1 MHCTPDSFQ
10 LCAPTEATWTIE
22 SLESLEPRARLA
34 DSSRNARLACSPRNA
49 GTGQEDP
56 WMDPMWQSRPLNT
69 SFFQVDLPRTDG
81 IFHNQ
86 ASFSAQPHP
95 QVNPTPVTPVREQA
109 GVVQAELAGPVQ
121 VEAPPISGTK
131 EDGWDRIADAIG
143 TPALNPLRA
152 ELTRGAALGLEQ
164 SSA

>member
-1 MHCTPDSFQ
+1 MC
-10 LCAPTEATWTIE
+10 LAPQRRALLRNRMAIE
-22 SLESLEPRARLA
+22 SPPGQLNPLNPL
-34 DSSRNARLACSPRNA
+34 NPGLGSPTHLGMPGSPA
-49 GTGQEDP
+49 HLGMPGQDP

-152 ELTRGAALGLEQ
+152 ELTR
-164 SSA
+164 

>member
-1 MHCTPDSFQ
+1 
-10 LCAPTEATWTIE
+10 
-22 SLESLEPRARLA
+22 
-34 DSSRNARLACSPRNA
+34 
-49 GTGQEDP
+49 
-56 WMDPMWQSRPLNT
+56 MDPMWQSRPLNT
-69 SFFQVDLPRTDG
+69 SFFQVDLPRADG

-86 ASFSAQPHP
+86 ASFSAQPLSA
-95 QVNPTPVTPVREQA
+95 QVNPKREQ

-152 ELTRGAALGLEQ
+152 ELTR
-164 SSA
+164 